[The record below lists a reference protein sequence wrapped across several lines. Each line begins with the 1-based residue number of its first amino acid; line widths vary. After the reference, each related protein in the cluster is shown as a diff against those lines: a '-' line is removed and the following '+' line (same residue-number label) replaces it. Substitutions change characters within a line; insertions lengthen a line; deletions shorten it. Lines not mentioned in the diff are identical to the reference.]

1 MTVETFYVKGWE
13 EAEAGLVIS
22 ENADWVL
29 VRHIP
34 VDYMVDGFRLYNKD
48 LLVKRERKSNEK
60 QIEKV
65 LTLKQ
70 ITTETPD
77 GFEFDTTEEIL
88 RWCEKKYGLFEF
100 QEEEEGELFYGK
112 IREIEN
118 DFLLIHMIMDDGTVE
133 SDDQEYRLSEIRTIS
148 FETDYFK
155 SIRLLWLDAN
165 RLINN

>member
-13 EAEAGLVIS
+13 EAEAGFVIE
-22 ENADWVL
+22 ENQDWVL

-34 VDYMVDGFRLYNKD
+34 VDYMVDGYRLYNKEFI
-48 LLVKRERKSNEK
+48 VKRERKSNEK

-70 ITTETPD
+70 ITKKKPE
-77 GFEFDTTEEIL
+77 GFSFGTTEETL
-88 RWCEKKYGLFEF
+88 RWSEKKYGLFEF

-112 IREIEN
+112 ISEIEN
-118 DFLLIHMIMDDGTVE
+118 DFFLMQMIMDDGTVE
-133 SDDQEYRLSEIRTIS
+133 KDDQEYRLSEIRTIS

-155 SIRLLWLDAN
+155 SIRLLWLDQN
-165 RLINN
+165 KLRNN